1 MTSYAILHWCALPC
15 LWLAL
20 LLPSSTRVG
29 AVVSKIPED
38 ISAWHYGDA
47 MVGERFW
54 DLSALQRASAIIN
67 YDQMRP
73 VFSKLQSGKPIT
85 VSALGDSIVADLGGC
100 FARDV
105 QHLEQQLPYSEL
117 TMKRRERCEMKP
129 RNAWMY
135 AFMRLVNA
143 TWPHKDH
150 LLVNNGIPGMPFHSF
165 ASGRRRSAGQLGASK
180 Q

>member
-1 MTSYAILHWCALPC
+1 MTSYAILRWFALSC

-20 LLPSSTRVG
+20 LMPPSTRSR
-29 AVVSKIPED
+29 ADASNISED
-38 ISAWHYGDA
+38 INTWPYGDA

-54 DLSALQRASAIIN
+54 DLSALQRASAVIN

-73 VFSKLQSGKPIT
+73 VFSKLQSGRPIT
-85 VSALGDSIVADLGGC
+85 VSALGDSIVADYGGC

-117 TMKRRERCEMKP
+117 TMMRRMKCQGQP
-129 RNAWMY
+129 QNAWLH

-143 TWPHKDH
+143 TWPHRDH
-150 LLVNNGIPGMPFHSF
+150 LLVNNGIPGMPFHGF
-165 ASGRRRSAGQLGASK
+165 ASGR
-180 Q
+180 